1 MTERWA
7 LSGDLALPF
16 VVLACLL
23 SALGLILLGL
33 ELFRG
38 RAKPGALAIAATG
51 GLAVAGLLLAVLR
64 PVTIA
69 SRGTTVGSRVVVL
82 FDGSRSMDLPGDAG
96 SRRKTGLA
104 AVDTLA
110 RRATDV
116 RLGLL
121 RFGEGA
127 PVPLTGGGTE
137 AAVGGLVNPLFRPS
151 AHSDLGGALE
161 ALAQAS
167 DERPRALVVVS
178 DGRLDRP
185 AFEGAGPAVRAAM
198 GALDVPVHTVA
209 VASEAPRDAQVRAV
223 HLAGAAVAHQPLALR
238 IEVGCTG
245 GLACDEVPV
254 TVRELHEQGEPRSL
268 AQGTA
273 KVIDGA
279 GTIELSVTLDRAGTR
294 ILEVSIKAPG
304 GDEIPENDTR
314 FIATTVTRD
323 RVRVL
328 HVAGRPTYD
337 VRALRMWLKADAS
350 VDLVA
355 FFILRTPDDDVNTAS
370 QDELALIPFPVDEL
384 FSQHL
389 SSFDA
394 VVLQDFNA
402 RPYGLEKY
410 LPTLAR
416 YVNGGGGLIMVGGPD
431 AFVTGHYAGS
441 ALAEVLPVDLR
452 LPTEENPID
461 LGTFV
466 PRLTEIGRAAPVL
479 APLRT
484 MIGDLLPEMPGTNVV
499 GDARRGTSV
508 LLEHPTRKT
517 RSGAPMPVLALGEK
531 GSGRTIAL
539 TVDGS
544 HKLLF
549 SQFAAESAAG
559 RAHGAFW
566 DALLGWLMRD
576 PRFEPAV
583 LDVAGGCIAGE
594 ATTLVL
600 RPLPGQRGEA
610 TVSITR
616 LGSGPDSGAG
626 TGSAGAPGAIP
637 GQKANAPLRT
647 LTVPVPGDGQPI
659 EIAAGVLEAGGYS
672 VSATFGDGADKGA
685 PARRDFACEKGG
697 DEWADPR
704 PDLDR
709 LRAIAQ
715 ATGGTF
721 VMAKDIDSLP
731 LPAATEVAAERRVSA
746 LVPPWT
752 WTLGASVLLGIH
764 WILRRRKG
772 LV

>member
-1 MTERWA
+1 MTRTWA

-16 VVLACLL
+16 IVLACVL
-23 SALGLILLGL
+23 SALSLGL
-33 ELFRG
+33 LAFELYRG
-38 RAKPGALAIAATG
+38 RKKPGALGIALSGA
-51 GLAVAGLLLAVLR
+51 LAVVALLAAVLR
-64 PVTIA
+64 PVVIS

-82 FDGSRSMDLPGDAG
+82 LDGSRSMDLAGDDG
-96 SRRKTGLA
+96 TRRKTGLA
-104 AVDTLA
+104 AASELA
-110 RRATDV
+110 KRATDV
-116 RLGLL
+116 RLGVM
-121 RFGEGA
+121 RFGDGA
-127 PVPLTGGGTE
+127 PVPVSLPQGP
-137 AAVGGLVNPLFRPS
+137 ADAPFRPS
-151 AHSDLGGALE
+151 GRSDLGAALE

-167 DERPRALVVVS
+167 DERPRALVVVT

-185 AFEGAGPAVRAAM
+185 GAEVAGAGARAAM

-209 VASEAPRDAQVRAV
+209 VASEAPRDASVRAV
-223 HLAGAAVAHQPLALR
+223 RIAGAAVAHQPLALR
-238 IEVGCTG
+238 VEVGCTG
-245 GLACDEVPV
+245 GLSCDEVPV
-254 TVRELHEQGEPRSL
+254 TVRELHDAGEPRSL

-273 KVIDGA
+273 RVENGT
-279 GTIELSVTLDRAGTR
+279 GTIELSITLDRAGTR
-294 ILEVSIKAPG
+294 ILEVSIGAPG
-304 GDEIPENDTR
+304 GDEIPDNDTR
-314 FIATTVTRD
+314 YITTTVTRD

-337 VRALRMWLKADAS
+337 VRALRMWLKSDAS

-355 FFILRTPDDDVNTAS
+355 FFILRTPDDDVNAS

-384 FSQHL
+384 FSEHL

-416 YVNGGGGLIMVGGPD
+416 YVQAGGGLVMVGGPD

-452 LPTEENPID
+452 LAPDDNPVD
-461 LGTFV
+461 LATFV
-466 PRLTEIGRAAPVL
+466 PRFTEVGRAAPVL
-479 APLRT
+479 SPLRE
-484 MIGDLLPEMPGTNVV
+484 MIGDVFPEMPGTNVV
-499 GDARRGTSV
+499 GEARRGTTV
-508 LLEHPTRKT
+508 LLEHPVKKT
-517 RSGAPMPVLALGEK
+517 RSGAAMPVLALGEK
-531 GSGRTIAL
+531 GNGRTIAL

-549 SQFAAESAAG
+549 STFAAESAAG

-566 DALLGWLMRD
+566 DALLGWLMKD

-583 LDVAGGCIAGE
+583 IDVPGGCIAGE
-594 ATTLVL
+594 PTTLVL

-610 TVSITR
+610 KVQIAR
-616 LGSGPDSGAG
+616 LGGARA
-626 TGSAGAPGAIP
+626 SV
-637 GQKANAPLRT
+637 RT
-647 LTVPVPGDGQPI
+647 LTVPVPGDGQQV
-659 EIAAGVLEAGGYS
+659 EIAAGALEAGGYS
-672 VSATFGDGADKGA
+672 VSAEIGEGAEKGA
-685 PARRDFACEKGG
+685 AARRDFACEKGG

-704 PDLDR
+704 PDIER
-709 LRAIAQ
+709 LKAIAE

-721 VMAKDIDSLP
+721 VNAKDIDSLP

-746 LVPPWT
+746 VLPPWA
-752 WTLGASVLLGIH
+752 WTLMAAVLLGAH

>member
-1 MTERWA
+1 VTQKWA
-7 LSGDLALPF
+7 LSGDLGPPF
-16 VVLACLL
+16 IALACVL
-23 SALGLILLGL
+23 SLLGLVLLGL
-33 ELFRG
+33 ELYRG
-38 RAKPGALAIAATG
+38 RTKAGAAGIAVTGALAM
-51 GLAVAGLLLAVLR
+51 GLLLLAVLR

-82 FDGSRSMDLPGDAG
+82 FDGSRSMDLAGDAG
-96 SRRKTGLA
+96 T
-104 AVDTLA
+104 
-110 RRATDV
+110 RRATGLTAVEALQKRASDV
-116 RLGLL
+116 RFGVL
-121 RFGEGA
+121 RFGDGA
-127 PVPLTGGGTE
+127 PVVMQQAPGAQP
-137 AAVGGLVNPLFRPS
+137 AAPFRPS
-151 AHSDLGGALE
+151 QRSDLGAALE

-185 AFEGAGPAVRAAM
+185 PSEGTGSAARAAL

-209 VASEAPRDAQVRAV
+209 VAQKAPRDASVRAV
-223 HLAGAAVAHQPLALR
+223 HIAGAAVAHQPLALHV
-238 IEVGCTG
+238 EVGCTG
-245 GLACDEVPV
+245 GLSCEDVPV
-254 TVRELHEQGEPRSL
+254 TVRELHESGEPRSL

-273 KVIDGA
+273 HIEGGT

-294 ILEVSIKAPG
+294 ILEVSIQAPS
-304 GDEIPENDTR
+304 GDEIPDNDTR
-314 FIATTVTRD
+314 YVATTVTRD

-337 VRALRMWLKADAS
+337 VRALRMWLKSDAS

-355 FFILRTPDDDVNTAS
+355 FFILRTPDDDVNAS

-416 YVNGGGGLIMVGGPD
+416 YVTGGGGLIMVGGPD
-431 AFVTGHYAGS
+431 AFITGHYAGS
-441 ALAEVLPVDLR
+441 ALADVLPVDLF
-452 LPTEENPID
+452 LPPGDSPID
-461 LGTFV
+461 LGSFV
-466 PRLTEIGRAAPVL
+466 PRLTDVGRAAPVL
-479 APLRT
+479 SPLREL
-484 MIGDLLPEMPGTNVV
+484 IGDTFPEMPGTNVV
-499 GDARRGTSV
+499 GEPRRGTTV

-517 RSGAPMPVLALGEK
+517 RKGNAMPVLALGEK

-549 SQFAAESAAG
+549 STFAAESAAG

-566 DALLGWLMRD
+566 DALLGWLMKD

-583 LDVAGGCIAGE
+583 LDVPGGCIAGE
-594 ATTLVL
+594 PTTLLL
-600 RPLPGQRGEA
+600 RPLPGQKGEA
-610 TVSITR
+610 SVKITR
-616 LGSGPDSGAG
+616 LGSG
-626 TGSAGAPGAIP
+626 T
-637 GQKANAPLRT
+637 PLRT
-647 LTVPVPGDGQPI
+647 LTVPVPGDGHPV
-659 EIAAGVLEAGGYS
+659 EIAAGTLEPGGYS
-672 VSATFGDGADKGA
+672 VSAEIGEGAEKGA
-685 PARRDFACEKGG
+685 AARRDFACEKGG

-704 PDLDR
+704 PDTDR
-709 LRAIAQ
+709 LKAISE

-721 VMAKDIDSLP
+721 VTARDIDSLP

-746 LVPPWT
+746 VLPPWV
-752 WTLGASVLLGIH
+752 WTLAASMFLGMH
-764 WILRRRKG
+764 WILRRKKG

>member
-7 LSGDLALPF
+7 LSGDLAQVF
-16 VVLACLL
+16 VVLACVL
-23 SALGLILLGL
+23 SALGLVLLAF

-38 RAKPGALAIAATG
+38 RTKPGALGIAISGA
-51 GLAVAGLLLAVLR
+51 LAVGALLLAVLR

-82 FDGSRSMDLPGDAG
+82 FDGSRSMDLKGDSGA
-96 SRRKTGLA
+96 RRATGLA
-104 AVDTLA
+104 AVDALA
-110 RRATDV
+110 KRATDV
-116 RLGLL
+116 RLGVF
-121 RFGEGA
+121 RFGDAALVQIPLGA
-127 PVPLTGGGTE
+127 AGAGDPETST
-137 AAVGGLVNPLFRPS
+137 FRPS
-151 AHSDLGGALE
+151 TRSDLGAALE

-185 AFEGAGPAVRAAM
+185 PAEGAGAAARAAL
-198 GALDVPVHTVA
+198 GALDVPVHTVS
-209 VASEAPRDAQVRAV
+209 VASDPPRDASVRAV
-223 HLAGAAVAHQPLALR
+223 RIAGAAVAHQPLALR
-238 IEVGCTG
+238 VEVGCTG
-245 GLACDEVPV
+245 GLECDDVPV
-254 TVRELHEQGEPRSL
+254 TVRELHEVGEPRTL

-273 KVIDGA
+273 RVENGA
-279 GTIELSVTLDRAGTR
+279 GIIELSVTLDRAGTR
-294 ILEVSIKAPG
+294 ILEVGIKSPS
-304 GDEIPENDTR
+304 GDEIPDNDTR

-337 VRALRMWLKADAS
+337 VRALRMWLKSDAS

-355 FFILRTPDDDVNTAS
+355 FFILRTPDDDVNAS

-416 YVNGGGGLIMVGGPD
+416 YVQGGGGLIMVGGPD

-452 LPTEENPID
+452 LPAEENPVD
-461 LGTFV
+461 LGTFT
-466 PRLTEIGRAAPVL
+466 PRITEIGRAAPVL
-479 APLRT
+479 SPIRDL
-484 MIGDLLPEMPGTNVV
+484 IGEVFPEMPGTNVV
-499 GDARRGTSV
+499 GEARRGATV

-517 RSGAPMPVLALGEK
+517 KAGGPMPVLALGEK

-549 SQFAAESAAG
+549 STFAAEAAAG

-566 DALLGWLMRD
+566 DALLGWLMKD
-576 PRFEPAV
+576 PRFEPAL
-583 LDVAGGCIAGE
+583 LDVPGGCIAGE
-594 ATTLVL
+594 PTTLLL
-600 RPLPGQRGEA
+600 RPLPGQKGEA
-610 TVSITR
+610 TVTITR
-616 LGSGPDSGAG
+616 LGGGGAV
-626 TGSAGAPGAIP
+626 
-637 GQKANAPLRT
+637 RT
-647 LTVPVPGDGQPI
+647 LTVPVPGDGQPV
-659 EIAAGVLEAGGYS
+659 EIAAGTLTPGGYA
-672 VSATFGDGADKGA
+672 VSAEIGQGAEKGA
-685 PARRDFACEKGG
+685 AARRDFACERGG

-704 PDLDR
+704 PDLER
-709 LRAIAQ
+709 LKAIAE

-721 VMAKDIDSLP
+721 VKASDIESLP

-746 LVPPWT
+746 ILPPWA
-752 WTLGASVLLGIH
+752 WTAAASLLLGIH
-764 WILRRRKG
+764 WISRRRKG

>member
-7 LSGDLALPF
+7 LSGDLALAF
-16 VVLACLL
+16 VVLACVL
-23 SALGLILLGL
+23 SALGLVLLGV

-38 RAKPGALAIAATG
+38 RTKPGAVAIAISGA
-51 GLAVAGLLLAVLR
+51 LALAALLLAILR

-82 FDGSRSMDLPGDAG
+82 FDGSRSMDLAGDG
-96 SRRKTGLA
+96 GPRRKVGLT
-104 AVDTLA
+104 AVSALA
-110 RRATDV
+110 KRATDV
-116 RLGLL
+116 RLGVF
-121 RFGEGA
+121 RFGDTA
-127 PVPLTGGGTE
+127 LVQLPLASGGVENSE
-137 AAVGGLVNPLFRPS
+137 AATFRPS
-151 AHSDLGGALE
+151 ARSDLGAALE

-167 DERPRALVVVS
+167 DERPRALVVIS

-185 AFEGAGPAVRAAM
+185 PAEGTAAATRAAM
-198 GALDVPVHTVA
+198 GALDVPVHTVS
-209 VASEAPRDAQVRAV
+209 VASEAPRDASVRNV
-223 HLAGAAVAHQPLALR
+223 RIAGAAVAHQPLALR
-238 IEVGCTG
+238 VEVGCTG
-245 GLACDEVPV
+245 GLPCDDIPV
-254 TVRELHEQGEPRSL
+254 TVRELHEAGEARTL

-273 KVIDGA
+273 HVENGSGI
-279 GTIELSVTLDRAGTR
+279 IELSVTLDRAGTR
-294 ILEVSIKAPG
+294 ILEVGIKSPS
-304 GDEIPENDTR
+304 GDEIPDNDTR
-314 FIATTVTRD
+314 FVATTVTRD

-337 VRALRMWLKADAS
+337 VRALRMWLKSDAS

-355 FFILRTPDDDVNTAS
+355 FFILRTPDDDVNAS

-416 YVNGGGGLIMVGGPD
+416 YVQGGGGLIMVGGPD

-452 LPTEENPID
+452 LPQDENPVD
-461 LGTFV
+461 LGAFT
-466 PRLTEIGRAAPVL
+466 PRVTEVGRAAPVL
-479 APLRT
+479 APIRDLV
-484 MIGDLLPEMPGTNVV
+484 GDIFPEMPGTNVV
-499 GDARRGTSV
+499 GEARRGTTV

-517 RSGAPMPVLALGEK
+517 RAGGAMPVLALGEK

-549 SQFAAESAAG
+549 STFAAESAAG

-566 DALLGWLMRD
+566 DALLGWLMKD
-576 PRFEPAV
+576 PRFEPAI
-583 LDVAGGCIAGE
+583 LDVPGGCIAGE
-594 ATTLVL
+594 PTTLLL

-610 TVSITR
+610 SVKIAR
-616 LGSGPDSGAG
+616 LGGGG
-626 TGSAGAPGAIP
+626 TAV
-637 GQKANAPLRT
+637 RT
-647 LTVPVPGDGQPI
+647 LTVPVPGDGQPV
-659 EIAAGVLEAGGYS
+659 EIPVGSLEPGGYA
-672 VSATFGDGADKGA
+672 VSAEIGQGPDKGA
-685 PARRDFACEKGG
+685 PARRDFACERGG

-704 PDLDR
+704 PDIDR
-709 LRAIAQ
+709 LEAIAE

-721 VMAKDIDSLP
+721 VKAADIESLP
-731 LPAATEVAAERRVSA
+731 LPAATEVSAERRVSA
-746 LVPPWT
+746 ILPPWS
-752 WTLGASVLLGIH
+752 WTLAASMLLGVH